1 MSESNNGKRPG
12 GRYGNLNAA
21 KSAQPALKRLET
33 NKPLPP
39 YLERVTALS
48 EREAAELISDKGG
61 KANMSGAEC
70 LLVSTWKSARMCEL
84 LIWHFLLKT
93 NSPVQLSK
101 DKSTW
106 DLQPG
111 MQRLSVFLAEQR
123 RCLMALG
130 LERRSRNVMDLKD
143 YVAENYG
150 GETGS

>member
-1 MSESNNGKRPG
+1 VSDNGRKPG
-12 GRYGNLNAA
+12 GQPGNLNRA
-21 KSAQPALKRLET
+21 KTAVPALKRLET
-33 NKPLPP
+33 GKPLPA

-48 EREAAELISDKGG
+48 EREAAELVSDKGG
-61 KANMSGAEC
+61 EANMSGAEL
-70 LLVSTWKSARMCEL
+70 LLVATWKSARMCEL

-101 DKSTW
+101 DKSSW

-130 LERRSRNVMDLKD
+130 LERRSKNVMDLKD
-143 YVAENYG
+143 YVKENYG
-150 GETGS
+150 GE